1 MIALFLISDGRE
13 REREIEIDRQRE
25 RERERERERD
35 HMPDFVRR
43 YQTLTKEKMD
53 KFVIMYINV
62 MRTIKI
68 NIKYRN
74 ENKYLYGKESN
85 C

>member
-1 MIALFLISDGRE
+1 
-13 REREIEIDRQRE
+13 
-25 RERERERERD
+25 
-35 HMPDFVRR
+35 MPDFVRR

-68 NIKYRN
+68 NIKDRN
-74 ENKYLYGKESN
+74 KNKYLYGKESN